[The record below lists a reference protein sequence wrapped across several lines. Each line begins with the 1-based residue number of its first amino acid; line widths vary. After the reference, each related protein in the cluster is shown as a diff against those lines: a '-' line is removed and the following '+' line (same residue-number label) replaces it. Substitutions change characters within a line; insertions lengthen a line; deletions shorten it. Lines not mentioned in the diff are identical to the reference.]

1 MDLWHILALVALVGL
16 FLSVFR
22 ESARH
27 GDFGQLARLERKV
40 DLIMRHLGLEA
51 DLRVEVPA
59 HVHELSH
66 SGQKVEAIRKLRQGN
81 SWLTLKEA
89 KAYVEGLAG
98 R

>member
-16 FLSVFR
+16 SLSVFR

-59 HVHELSH
+59 
-66 SGQKVEAIRKLRQGN
+66 RCM
-81 SWLTLKEA
+81 SWLT
-89 KAYVEGLAG
+89 AG
-98 R
+98 RRLRPFGNFARATPG

>member
-16 FLSVFR
+16 SLSVFR

-59 HVHELSH
+59 HVHELAH

-81 SWLTLKEA
+81 PWLTLKEA